1 MDAKQIFQRLAD
13 PFEPEHLEWRV
24 QASGISFQGK
34 PWVRAIAYVD
44 NRAIQARLD
53 EVLGPMNWR
62 NEYEKTESGY
72 LCGLSIRVD
81 NEWITKYD
89 GAEFTSIEKLK
100 GALSGSMKR
109 AAVHFGIGRYLYA
122 LEADYVNVITKNEA
136 GADAKNDGHY
146 VRVYKDNRN
155 KRKQDSIECYWFP
168 PVLPAWALPRAD
180 FQPYIDAIGS
190 AKSLD
195 ELKTAYTVAYRA
207 AEALNRIDLR
217 DQATAIKDKTKPGL
231 EKQQEETT
239 VSKNKQFLSWLNTRI
254 GDLIT
259 SAENESILNLN
270 HKKLLQEVKGH
281 CRANKIDA
289 TNFVSQVNE
298 AHQQALINLRN

>member
-24 QASGISFQGK
+24 QASGISFQGN

-109 AAVHFGIGRYLYA
+109 AAVQFGIGRYLYA
-122 LEADYVNVITKNEA
+122 LEADYVTVI
-136 GADAKNDGHY
+136 AKNDAGQDAREDGFY
-146 VRVYKDNRN
+146 ARVYKDNRN

-168 PVLPAWALPRAD
+168 PALPTWALPRAD
-180 FQPYIDAIGS
+180 LNPYLEAIKES
-190 AKSLD
+190 NSLS
-195 ELKTAYTVAYRA
+195 ELKKVYETARRA
-207 AEALNRIDLR
+207 AEAFNKIELR
-217 DQATAIKDKTKPGL
+217 NKVNALTKAKKAEL
-231 EKQQEETT
+231 EKQAEQQAIEK
-239 VSKNKQFLSWLNTRI
+239 SKEFHSWLIQRI
-254 GDLIT
+254 SDLIIN
-259 SAENESILNLN
+259 AENESILNLN